1 MHAILSLENVS
12 EFRKWFW
19 ARGICFCNFCVS
31 VLIICLV
38 CFTFWACFVC
48 IYQQE
53 NRKGSV
59 KVDKLWLIW
68 WAKEGRLKNV
78 KFSWFNDPVLEIC
91 SCVIFFF
98 YWTCRMRN
106 CIVAWWDFF
115 FQRIW
120 ITTWW
125 IVQEEVWSFFWIF
138 LVTWWGC
145 EEVNACLWWFCS
157 VGLFLEKFILCNR
170 SEFVLTLL
178 TVENKILS

>member
-31 VLIICLV
+31 VLITCLV

-106 CIVAWWDFF
+106 CIVAWRDFF
-115 FQRIW
+115 FSREFGSQPGELCKRK
-120 ITTWW
+120 
-125 IVQEEVWSFFWIF
+125 
-138 LVTWWGC
+138 C
-145 EEVNACLWWFCS
+145 
-157 VGLFLEKFILCNR
+157 GLFFGFSWWLGGDVK
-170 SEFVLTLL
+170 
-178 TVENKILS
+178 K